1 MKKKTKGLLL
11 GFSPFVAYLVGFG
24 ILIYRELKNI
34 KLD

>member
-11 GFSPFVAYLVGFG
+11 GFSPFVVYLVGFG
-24 ILIYRELKNI
+24 VLIYKELKNI

>member
-11 GFSPFVAYLVGFG
+11 GFSPVIVYIVGFG
-24 ILIYRELKNI
+24 VLIYKELKNI